1 MRCGPDQ
8 EEISDQKSIGKY
20 AFACS
25 CGLRCGFELA
35 MMVFQATMKPTYI
48 SLFSLLAAA
57 VSVTAEEQPGVDV
70 KNPSTTVTGA
80 EVAPK
85 SAEAN
90 GQALPQEL
98 MSNQKEFLNLAEE
111 RRKDFIKNINEANRL
126 FQQKRIFETLDQLQ
140 KAEAIFKDSS
150 EIYNLRASCFVEM
163 RAFDKALVDFNNAL
177 SLSKDNPS
185 IQFNIGEVYF
195 VTHEW
200 QKAVDFFEKVI
211 KDISQD
217 NIALSRLIEFK
228 IMLCK
233 NKLGKKDEVMILS
246 EKYDFLDDS
255 PYYYYAK
262 AALEYEVNNLVKAE
276 EWLAIASRIFQ
287 DPNVLAPWQDTLVEY
302 GYIKSFYGGEGG
314 SEAE

>member
-1 MRCGPDQ
+1 
-8 EEISDQKSIGKY
+8 
-20 AFACS
+20 
-25 CGLRCGFELA
+25 
-35 MMVFQATMKPTYI
+35 
-48 SLFSLLAAA
+48 
-57 VSVTAEEQPGVDV
+57 
-70 KNPSTTVTGA
+70 
-80 EVAPK
+80 
-85 SAEAN
+85 
-90 GQALPQEL
+90 
-98 MSNQKEFLNLAEE
+98 
-111 RRKDFIKNINEANRL
+111 
-126 FQQKRIFETLDQLQ
+126 
-140 KAEAIFKDSS
+140 
-150 EIYNLRASCFVEM
+150 
-163 RAFDKALVDFNNAL
+163 
-177 SLSKDNPS
+177 
-185 IQFNIGEVYF
+185 
-195 VTHEW
+195 
-200 QKAVDFFEKVI
+200 VI

-276 EWLAIASRIFQ
+276 EWLAIASRIFE